1 MRLVKLI
8 WALPCSLVGLVLAL
22 AMVAARA
29 QARVMDGVFEV
40 VLRPAGGALRWLPF
54 RCITFGH
61 VILAID
67 GAELER
73 LRAHEQVHVRQYERW
88 GVLFF
93 PLYLGSSAWQWI
105 RRRDPYRDNVFEREA
120 FRATPPPG
128 GG

>member
-1 MRLVKLI
+1 VRLVKLI

-29 QARVMDGVFEV
+29 QARVIDGVFEV

-88 GVLFF
+88 GLLFF
-93 PLYLGSSAWQWI
+93 VLYAASSAWQLV
-105 RRRDPYRDNVFEREA
+105 RGGRPYWDNHFEVQARQ
-120 FRATPPPG
+120 RSG
-128 GG
+128 C

>member
-1 MRLVKLI
+1 VRLVKLI

-88 GVLFF
+88 GLLFF
-93 PLYLGSSAWQWI
+93 VLYAASSAWQLV
-105 RRRDPYRDNVFEREA
+105 RGGRPYWDNHFEVQARQ
-120 FRATPPPG
+120 RSG
-128 GG
+128 C

>member
-1 MRLVKLI
+1 VRLLKLL

-22 AMVAARA
+22 AFFVARA
-29 QARVMDGVFEV
+29 RARVVGGAFEV
-40 VLRPAGGALRWLPF
+40 VLRPGAGALAWLPF

-67 GAELER
+67 GADLER

-93 PLYLGSSAWQWI
+93 VLYAASSAWQLL
-105 RRRDPYRDNVFEREA
+105 RGGRPYWDNHFEVQARQ
-120 FRATPPPG
+120 RSG
-128 GG
+128 GR